1 MEASYSLFTIPHSPF
16 LSHPRVPIEGFPL
29 ILQPDTQTTPVLEV
43 LSDLKKLR
51 TFTSMFEQF
60 IRKKMIWL
68 LCYLSVTVSSPILS
82 LLC

>member
-1 MEASYSLFTIPHSPF
+1 MKTT
-16 LSHPRVPIEGFPL
+16 
-29 ILQPDTQTTPVLEV
+29 DTQTTPVLEV